1 MNINDLLVSY
11 NQVQVPSYLSQ
22 PQPDYSNDIYNED
35 SIYNQAQLFNQE
47 LYDRVTNKPK
57 SGFAGWK
64 PLEKSLD
71 PKLADTSYV
80 PTKGSKSFNLAM
92 TSYLAKHPEDAKYR
106 QTLTEIAAKE
116 SNFNP
121 TVKNAKSSASGYFQ
135 FINSTRKQY
144 APHLTREQFLNNPEE
159 QISAAVKLLK
169 ANRNIS
175 SKFNNLRGLSQLQV
189 DYGMWFSPAALTKY
203 LRTGNSNFKDA
214 QGTSL
219 MTALNKMA

>member
-1 MNINDLLVSY
+1 MGISDLFVSY
-11 NQVQVPSYLSQ
+11 NQVQAPSYLES
-22 PQPDYSNDIYNED
+22 PQIEYTPIGEELTTQENLDRIQSR
-35 SIYNQAQLFNQE
+35 NQKKE
-47 LYDRVTNKPK
+47 
-57 SGFAGWK
+57 GFAGWN
-64 PLEKSLD
+64 PLEQN
-71 PKLADTSYV
+71 TSKDNSTSTSHT
-80 PTKGSKSFNLAM
+80 PAKGSKSFNLAM
-92 TSYLAKHPEDAKYR
+92 ASYLAKHPEDAKYR

-144 APHLTREQFLNNPEE
+144 APHLTKEQFLNNPEE

-175 SKFNNLRGLSQLQV
+175 SKFANLRGLSQLQI
-189 DYGMWFSPAALTKY
+189 DYGMWFSPAALSQY
-203 LRTGNSNFKDA
+203 LKTGKSNFKDP

-219 MTALNKMA
+219 MTVLNKMA

>member
-1 MNINDLLVSY
+1 MGISDLFVSY
-11 NQVQVPSYLSQ
+11 NQVQAPSYLES
-22 PQPDYSNDIYNED
+22 PQVEYTPIGEE
-35 SIYNQAQLFNQE
+35 LTNQE
-47 LYDRVTNKPK
+47 NIDRIQSRNQKK
-57 SGFAGWK
+57 EGFAGWNAI
-64 PLEKSLD
+64 EQN
-71 PKLADTSYV
+71 TSEDNSASTSHT
-80 PTKGSKSFNLAM
+80 PAKGSKSFNLAM

-121 TVKNAKSSASGYFQ
+121 TVKNSKSSASGYFQ

-175 SKFNNLRGLSQLQV
+175 SKFSNLRGLSQLQV
-189 DYGMWFSPAALTKY
+189 DYGMWFSPAALSNY
-203 LRTGNSNFKDA
+203 LKTGKSGFKDP

-219 MTALNKMA
+219 MTVLNKMA

>member
-1 MNINDLLVSY
+1 MGISDLFVSY
-11 NQVQVPSYLSQ
+11 NQVQAPSYLES
-22 PQPDYSNDIYNED
+22 PQVEYTPIGEE
-35 SIYNQAQLFNQE
+35 LTNQE
-47 LYDRVTNKPK
+47 NLDRIQSRNQKK
-57 SGFAGWK
+57 EGFAGWN
-64 PLEKSLD
+64 PLEQN
-71 PKLADTSYV
+71 TSEDNLTNTSHI
-80 PTKGSKSFNLAM
+80 PAKGSKSFNLAM

-144 APHLTREQFLNNPEE
+144 APHLTKEQFLNNPEE

-175 SKFNNLRGLSQLQV
+175 SQFSNLRGLSQLQV
-189 DYGMWFSPAALTKY
+189 DYGMWFSPAALSQY
-203 LRTGNSNFKDA
+203 LKTGKSNFRDP

-219 MTALNKMA
+219 MAVLNKMA

>member
-1 MNINDLLVSY
+1 MGINDLFVSY
-11 NQVQVPSYLSQ
+11 NQVQAPSYLES
-22 PQPDYSNDIYNED
+22 PQVEYTPIGEEL
-35 SIYNQAQLFNQE
+35 ANQE
-47 LYDRVTNKPK
+47 NLDRIQSRNQKK
-57 SGFAGWK
+57 EGFAGWN
-64 PLEKSLD
+64 PLEQN
-71 PKLADTSYV
+71 TSEDNLTNTSHI
-80 PTKGSKSFNLAM
+80 PAKGSKSFNLAM
-92 TSYLAKHPEDAKYR
+92 TSYLAKHPEDVKYR

-144 APHLTREQFLNNPEE
+144 APHLTKEQFLNNPEE

-175 SKFNNLRGLSQLQV
+175 SKFANLRGLSQLQV
-189 DYGMWFSPAALTKY
+189 DYGMWFSPAALSQY
-203 LRTGNSNFKDA
+203 LKTGKSNFRDP

-219 MTALNKMA
+219 MAVLNKMA

>member
-1 MNINDLLVSY
+1 MGISDLFVSY
-11 NQVQVPSYLSQ
+11 NQVQAPSYLES
-22 PQPDYSNDIYNED
+22 PQVEYTPIGEE
-35 SIYNQAQLFNQE
+35 LTNQE
-47 LYDRVTNKPK
+47 NLDRIQSRNQKK
-57 SGFAGWK
+57 EGFAGWN
-64 PLEKSLD
+64 PLEQN
-71 PKLADTSYV
+71 TSEDNLTNTSHI
-80 PTKGSKSFNLAM
+80 PAKGSKSFNLAM

-121 TVKNAKSSASGYFQ
+121 TVKNSKSSASGYFQ

-144 APHLTREQFLNNPEE
+144 APHLTKEQFLNNPEE

-175 SKFNNLRGLSQLQV
+175 SKFSNLRGLSQLQV
-189 DYGMWFSPAALTKY
+189 DYGMWFSPAALSNY
-203 LRTGNSNFKDA
+203 LKTGKSGFKDP

-219 MTALNKMA
+219 MTVLNKMA

>member
-1 MNINDLLVSY
+1 MGISDLFVSY
-11 NQVQVPSYLSQ
+11 NQVQAPSYLES
-22 PQPDYSNDIYNED
+22 PQVEYTPIGEEL
-35 SIYNQAQLFNQE
+35 ANQE
-47 LYDRVTNKPK
+47 NLDRIQSRNQKK
-57 SGFAGWK
+57 EGFAGWN
-64 PLEKSLD
+64 PLEQN
-71 PKLADTSYV
+71 TSEDNLTNTSHI
-80 PTKGSKSFNLAM
+80 PAKGSKSFNLAM

-144 APHLTREQFLNNPEE
+144 APHLTKEQFLNNPEE

-175 SKFNNLRGLSQLQV
+175 SKFTNLRGLSQLQV
-189 DYGMWFSPAALTKY
+189 DYGMWFSPAALSQY
-203 LRTGNSNFKDA
+203 LKTGKSNFRDP

-219 MTALNKMA
+219 MAVLNKMA

>member
-1 MNINDLLVSY
+1 MDLNDLFVSY
-11 NQVQVPSYLSQ
+11 NQVQAPSYLES
-22 PQPDYSNDIYNED
+22 PQIEYTPIGEELTTQENLDRIQSR
-35 SIYNQAQLFNQE
+35 NQKKE
-47 LYDRVTNKPK
+47 
-57 SGFAGWK
+57 GFAGWN
-64 PLEKSLD
+64 PLEQN
-71 PKLADTSYV
+71 TSEDNSTSISHT
-80 PTKGSKSFNLAM
+80 PAKGSKSFNLAM
-92 TSYLAKHPEDAKYR
+92 ASYLAKHPEDAKYR

-144 APHLTREQFLNNPEE
+144 APHLTKEQFLNNPEE

-175 SKFNNLRGLSQLQV
+175 SKFANLRGLSQLQI
-189 DYGMWFSPAALTKY
+189 DYGMWFSPAALSQY
-203 LRTGNSNFKDA
+203 LKTGKSNFKDP

-219 MTALNKMA
+219 MTVLNKMA

>member
-1 MNINDLLVSY
+1 MGISDLFVSY
-11 NQVQVPSYLSQ
+11 NQVQAPSYLES
-22 PQPDYSNDIYNED
+22 PQIEYTPIGEELTTQENLDRIQSR
-35 SIYNQAQLFNQE
+35 NQKKE
-47 LYDRVTNKPK
+47 
-57 SGFAGWK
+57 GFAGWN
-64 PLEKSLD
+64 PLEQN
-71 PKLADTSYV
+71 TSEDNSTSTSHT
-80 PTKGSKSFNLAM
+80 PAKGSKSFNLAM
-92 TSYLAKHPEDAKYR
+92 ASYLSKHPEDAKYR

-144 APHLTREQFLNNPEE
+144 APHLTKEQFLNNPEE

-175 SKFNNLRGLSQLQV
+175 SKFANLRGLSQLQI
-189 DYGMWFSPAALTKY
+189 DYGMWFSPAALSQY
-203 LRTGNSNFKDA
+203 LKTGKSNFKDP

-219 MTALNKMA
+219 MTVLNKMA

>member
-1 MNINDLLVSY
+1 MGISDLFVSY
-11 NQVQVPSYLSQ
+11 NQVQAPSYLES
-22 PQPDYSNDIYNED
+22 PQIEYTPIGEE
-35 SIYNQAQLFNQE
+35 LTNQE
-47 LYDRVTNKPK
+47 NLDRIQSRNQKK
-57 SGFAGWK
+57 EGFAGWN
-64 PLEKSLD
+64 PLEQN
-71 PKLADTSYV
+71 TSEDNSTNTSHI
-80 PTKGSKSFNLAM
+80 PAKGSKSFNLAM

-144 APHLTREQFLNNPEE
+144 APHLTKEQFLNNPEE

-175 SKFNNLRGLSQLQV
+175 SKFANLRGLSQLQV
-189 DYGMWFSPAALTKY
+189 DYGMWFSPEALSQY
-203 LRTGNSNFKDA
+203 LKTGKSNFRDS

-219 MTALNKMA
+219 MAVLNKMA

>member
-1 MNINDLLVSY
+1 MGISDLFVSY
-11 NQVQVPSYLSQ
+11 NQVQAPSYLES
-22 PQPDYSNDIYNED
+22 PQIEYTPIGEE
-35 SIYNQAQLFNQE
+35 LTNQE
-47 LYDRVTNKPK
+47 NLDRIQSRNQKK
-57 SGFAGWK
+57 EGFAGWNAI
-64 PLEKSLD
+64 EQN
-71 PKLADTSYV
+71 TSEDNSATTSHT
-80 PTKGSKSFNLAM
+80 PAKGSKSFNLAM

-121 TVKNAKSSASGYFQ
+121 TVKNSKSSASGYFQ

-175 SKFNNLRGLSQLQV
+175 SKFSNLRGLSQLQV
-189 DYGMWFSPAALTKY
+189 DYGMWFSPVALSNY
-203 LRTGNSNFKDA
+203 LKTGKSGFKDP

-219 MTALNKMA
+219 MTVLNKMA

>member
-1 MNINDLLVSY
+1 MGISDLFVSY
-11 NQVQVPSYLSQ
+11 NQVQAPSYLES
-22 PQPDYSNDIYNED
+22 PQIEYTPIGEELTTQENLDRIQSR
-35 SIYNQAQLFNQE
+35 NQKKE
-47 LYDRVTNKPK
+47 
-57 SGFAGWK
+57 GFAGWN
-64 PLEKSLD
+64 PLEQN
-71 PKLADTSYV
+71 TSEDNSTSTSHT
-80 PTKGSKSFNLAM
+80 PAKGSKSFNLAM
-92 TSYLAKHPEDAKYR
+92 ASYLAKHPEDAKYR

-144 APHLTREQFLNNPEE
+144 APHLTKEQFLNNPEE

-175 SKFNNLRGLSQLQV
+175 SKFSNLRGLSQLQI
-189 DYGMWFSPAALTKY
+189 DYGMWFSPAALSQY
-203 LRTGNSNFKDA
+203 LKTGKSNFKDP

-219 MTALNKMA
+219 MTVLNKMA

>member
-1 MNINDLLVSY
+1 MGISDLFVSY
-11 NQVQVPSYLSQ
+11 NQVQAPSYLGS
-22 PQPDYSNDIYNED
+22 PQIEYTPIGEELTTQENLDRIQSR
-35 SIYNQAQLFNQE
+35 NQKKE
-47 LYDRVTNKPK
+47 
-57 SGFAGWK
+57 GFAGWN
-64 PLEKSLD
+64 PLEQN
-71 PKLADTSYV
+71 TSEDNSTNTSHT
-80 PTKGSKSFNLAM
+80 PAKGSKSFNLAM
-92 TSYLAKHPEDAKYR
+92 ASYLAKHPEDAKYR

-144 APHLTREQFLNNPEE
+144 APHLTKEQFLNNPEE

-175 SKFNNLRGLSQLQV
+175 SKFANLRGLSQLQI
-189 DYGMWFSPAALTKY
+189 DYGMWFSPAALSQY
-203 LRTGNSNFKDA
+203 LKTGKSNFKDP

-219 MTALNKMA
+219 MTVLNKMA

>member
-1 MNINDLLVSY
+1 MGISDLFVSY
-11 NQVQVPSYLSQ
+11 NQVQAPSYLES
-22 PQPDYSNDIYNED
+22 PQIEYTPIGEEL
-35 SIYNQAQLFNQE
+35 ANQE
-47 LYDRVTNKPK
+47 NLDRIQSRNQKK
-57 SGFAGWK
+57 EGFAGWN
-64 PLEKSLD
+64 PLEQN
-71 PKLADTSYV
+71 TSEDNLTNTSHI
-80 PTKGSKSFNLAM
+80 PAKGSKSFNLAM

-144 APHLTREQFLNNPEE
+144 APHLTKEQFLNNPEE

-175 SKFNNLRGLSQLQV
+175 SKFANLRGLSQLQI
-189 DYGMWFSPAALTKY
+189 DYGMWFSPAALSQY
-203 LRTGNSNFKDA
+203 LKTGKSNFKDP

-219 MTALNKMA
+219 MAVLNKMA

>member
-1 MNINDLLVSY
+1 MGISDLFVSY
-11 NQVQVPSYLSQ
+11 NQVQAPSYLES
-22 PQPDYSNDIYNED
+22 PQIEYTPIGEE
-35 SIYNQAQLFNQE
+35 LTNQE
-47 LYDRVTNKPK
+47 NLDRIQSRNQKK
-57 SGFAGWK
+57 EGFAGWN
-64 PLEKSLD
+64 PLEQN
-71 PKLADTSYV
+71 TSEDNSTNTSHT
-80 PTKGSKSFNLAM
+80 PAKGSKSFNLAM

-144 APHLTREQFLNNPEE
+144 APHLTKEQFLNNPEE

-175 SKFNNLRGLSQLQV
+175 SKFANLRGLSQLQI
-189 DYGMWFSPAALTKY
+189 DYGMWFSPAALSQY
-203 LRTGNSNFKDA
+203 LKTGKSNFRDP
-214 QGTSL
+214 QRTSL
-219 MTALNKMA
+219 MAVLNKMA

>member
-1 MNINDLLVSY
+1 MGINDLLVSY
-11 NQVQVPSYLSQ
+11 NQVQVPQ
-22 PQPDYSNDIYNED
+22 FIQEPTIDYEPIGDELI
-35 SIYNQAQLFNQE
+35 NQE
-47 LYDRVTNKPK
+47 NLERIKNRKK
-57 SGFAGWK
+57 EGFSGWK
-64 PLEKSLD
+64 PLEQSLD
-71 PKLADTSYV
+71 PELATTSHT
-80 PTKGSKSFNLAM
+80 PAKGSRSFNLAM

-121 TVKNAKSSASGYFQ
+121 TVKNAKSSACGYFQ

-144 APHLTREQFLNNPEE
+144 APHLTKEQFLNNPEE

-175 SKFNNLRGLSQLQV
+175 SKFANLRGLSQLQV
-189 DYGMWFSPAALTKY
+189 DYGMWFSPAALSQY
-203 LRTGNSNFKDA
+203 LKTGKSNFRDP

-219 MTALNKMA
+219 MAVLNKMA

>member
-1 MNINDLLVSY
+1 MGISDLFVSY
-11 NQVQVPSYLSQ
+11 NQVQAPSYLES
-22 PQPDYSNDIYNED
+22 PQIEYTPIGEE
-35 SIYNQAQLFNQE
+35 LTNQE
-47 LYDRVTNKPK
+47 NLDRIQSRNQKK
-57 SGFAGWK
+57 EGFAGWNAI
-64 PLEKSLD
+64 EQN
-71 PKLADTSYV
+71 TSEDNSATTSHT
-80 PTKGSKSFNLAM
+80 PAKGSKSFNLAM

-121 TVKNAKSSASGYFQ
+121 TVKNSKSSASGYFQ

-175 SKFNNLRGLSQLQV
+175 SKFSNLRGLSQLQV
-189 DYGMWFSPAALTKY
+189 DYGMWFSPAALSNY
-203 LRTGNSNFKDA
+203 LRTGKSNFKDP

-219 MTALNKMA
+219 MTVLNKMA

>member
-1 MNINDLLVSY
+1 MGISDLFVSY
-11 NQVQVPSYLSQ
+11 NQVQAPSYLES
-22 PQPDYSNDIYNED
+22 PQIEYTPIGEELTTQENLDRIQSR
-35 SIYNQAQLFNQE
+35 NQKKE
-47 LYDRVTNKPK
+47 
-57 SGFAGWK
+57 GFAGWN
-64 PLEKSLD
+64 PLEQN
-71 PKLADTSYV
+71 TSEDNSTNISHT
-80 PTKGSKSFNLAM
+80 PAKGSKSFNLAM
-92 TSYLAKHPEDAKYR
+92 ASYLAKHPEDAKYR

-144 APHLTREQFLNNPEE
+144 APHLTKEQFLNNPEE

-175 SKFNNLRGLSQLQV
+175 SKFANLRGLSQLQI
-189 DYGMWFSPAALTKY
+189 DYGMWFSPAALSQY
-203 LRTGNSNFKDA
+203 LKTGKSNFKDP

-219 MTALNKMA
+219 MTVLNKMA

>member
-1 MNINDLLVSY
+1 MGISDLFVSY
-11 NQVQVPSYLSQ
+11 NQVQAPSYLESSQ
-22 PQPDYSNDIYNED
+22 IEYTPIGEELTTQENLDRIQSR
-35 SIYNQAQLFNQE
+35 NQKKE
-47 LYDRVTNKPK
+47 
-57 SGFAGWK
+57 GFAGWN
-64 PLEKSLD
+64 PLEQN
-71 PKLADTSYV
+71 TSEDNLTNTSHT
-80 PTKGSKSFNLAM
+80 PAKGSKSFNLAM

-144 APHLTREQFLNNPEE
+144 APHLTKEQFLNNPEE

-175 SKFNNLRGLSQLQV
+175 SKFANLRGLSQLQI
-189 DYGMWFSPAALTKY
+189 DYGMWFSPAALSQY
-203 LRTGNSNFKDA
+203 LKTGKSNFKDP

-219 MTALNKMA
+219 MTVLNKMA

>member
-1 MNINDLLVSY
+1 MGISDLFVSY
-11 NQVQVPSYLSQ
+11 NQVQAPSYLES
-22 PQPDYSNDIYNED
+22 PQIEYTPIGEE
-35 SIYNQAQLFNQE
+35 LTNQE
-47 LYDRVTNKPK
+47 NLDRIQSRNQKK
-57 SGFAGWK
+57 EGFAGWNAIEQNT
-64 PLEKSLD
+64 LEDNS
-71 PKLADTSYV
+71 ATTSHT
-80 PTKGSKSFNLAM
+80 PAKGSKSFNLAM

-121 TVKNAKSSASGYFQ
+121 TVKNSKSSASGYFQ

-144 APHLTREQFLNNPEE
+144 APHLTKEQFLNNPEE

-175 SKFNNLRGLSQLQV
+175 SKFSNLRGLSQLQV
-189 DYGMWFSPAALTKY
+189 DYGMWFSPAALSNY
-203 LRTGNSNFKDA
+203 LKTGKSSFKDP

-219 MTALNKMA
+219 MTVLNKMA

>member
-1 MNINDLLVSY
+1 MGISDLFVSY
-11 NQVQVPSYLSQ
+11 NQVQAPSYLES
-22 PQPDYSNDIYNED
+22 PQVEYTPIGEEL
-35 SIYNQAQLFNQE
+35 ANQE
-47 LYDRVTNKPK
+47 NLDRIQSRNQKK
-57 SGFAGWK
+57 EGFAGWN
-64 PLEKSLD
+64 PLEQN
-71 PKLADTSYV
+71 TSEDNSTNTSHT
-80 PTKGSKSFNLAM
+80 PAKGSKSFNLAM

-144 APHLTREQFLNNPEE
+144 APHLTKEQFLNNPEE
-159 QISAAVKLLK
+159 QISAAVKLFK

-175 SKFNNLRGLSQLQV
+175 SKFANLRGLSQLQV
-189 DYGMWFSPAALTKY
+189 DYGMWFSPAALSQY
-203 LRTGNSNFKDA
+203 LKTGKSNFRDP

-219 MTALNKMA
+219 MAVLNKMA

>member
-1 MNINDLLVSY
+1 MGISDLFVSY
-11 NQVQVPSYLSQ
+11 NQVQAPSYLES
-22 PQPDYSNDIYNED
+22 PQIEYTPIGEE
-35 SIYNQAQLFNQE
+35 LTNQE
-47 LYDRVTNKPK
+47 NLDRIQSRNQKK
-57 SGFAGWK
+57 EGFAGWN
-64 PLEKSLD
+64 PLEQN
-71 PKLADTSYV
+71 TSHT
-80 PTKGSKSFNLAM
+80 PAKGSKSFNLAM

-135 FINSTRKQY
+135 FIDSTRKQY
-144 APHLTREQFLNNPEE
+144 APHLTKEQFLNNPEE

-175 SKFNNLRGLSQLQV
+175 SKFANLRGLSQLQI
-189 DYGMWFSPAALTKY
+189 DYGMWFSPAALSQY
-203 LRTGNSNFKDA
+203 LKTGKSNFKDP

-219 MTALNKMA
+219 MTVLNKMA

>member
-1 MNINDLLVSY
+1 MGISDLFVSY
-11 NQVQVPSYLSQ
+11 NQVQAPSYLES
-22 PQPDYSNDIYNED
+22 PQVEYTPIGEELTTQENLDRIQSR
-35 SIYNQAQLFNQE
+35 NQKKE
-47 LYDRVTNKPK
+47 
-57 SGFAGWK
+57 GFAGWN
-64 PLEKSLD
+64 PLEQN
-71 PKLADTSYV
+71 TSEDNLTNTSHT
-80 PTKGSKSFNLAM
+80 PAKGSKSFNLAM

-144 APHLTREQFLNNPEE
+144 APHLTKEQFLNNPEE

-175 SKFNNLRGLSQLQV
+175 SKFANLRGLSQLQI
-189 DYGMWFSPAALTKY
+189 DYGMWFSPAALSQY
-203 LRTGNSNFKDA
+203 LKTGKSNFKDL

-219 MTALNKMA
+219 MTVLNKMA

>member
-1 MNINDLLVSY
+1 MGISDLFVSY
-11 NQVQVPSYLSQ
+11 NQVQAPSYLES
-22 PQPDYSNDIYNED
+22 PQIEYTPIGEE
-35 SIYNQAQLFNQE
+35 LTNQE
-47 LYDRVTNKPK
+47 NLDRIQSRNQKK
-57 SGFAGWK
+57 EGFAGWN
-64 PLEKSLD
+64 PLEQN
-71 PKLADTSYV
+71 TSEDNLTNTSHT
-80 PTKGSKSFNLAM
+80 PAKGSKSFNLAM

-144 APHLTREQFLNNPEE
+144 APHLTKEQFLNNPEE

-175 SKFNNLRGLSQLQV
+175 SKFANLRGLSQLQV
-189 DYGMWFSPAALTKY
+189 DYGMWFSPAALSQY
-203 LRTGNSNFKDA
+203 LKTGKSNFRDP

-219 MTALNKMA
+219 IAVLNKMA

>member
-1 MNINDLLVSY
+1 MGISDLFVSY
-11 NQVQVPSYLSQ
+11 NQVQAPSYLES
-22 PQPDYSNDIYNED
+22 PQIEYTPIGEE
-35 SIYNQAQLFNQE
+35 LTNQE
-47 LYDRVTNKPK
+47 NLDRIQSRNQKK
-57 SGFAGWK
+57 EGFAGWN
-64 PLEKSLD
+64 PLEQN
-71 PKLADTSYV
+71 TSEDNSTNTSHT
-80 PTKGSKSFNLAM
+80 PAKGSKSFNLAM

-106 QTLTEIAAKE
+106 QPLTEIAAKE

-144 APHLTREQFLNNPEE
+144 APHLTKEQFLNNPEE

-175 SKFNNLRGLSQLQV
+175 SKFANLRGLSQLQI
-189 DYGMWFSPAALTKY
+189 DYGMWFSPAALSQY
-203 LRTGNSNFKDA
+203 LKTGKSNFKDP

-219 MTALNKMA
+219 MTVLNKMA

>member
-1 MNINDLLVSY
+1 MGISDLFVSY
-11 NQVQVPSYLSQ
+11 NQVQAPSYLES
-22 PQPDYSNDIYNED
+22 PQVEYTPIGEEL
-35 SIYNQAQLFNQE
+35 ANQE
-47 LYDRVTNKPK
+47 NLDRIQSRNQKK
-57 SGFAGWK
+57 EGFAGWN
-64 PLEKSLD
+64 PLEQN
-71 PKLADTSYV
+71 TSEDNLTNTSHI
-80 PTKGSKSFNLAM
+80 PAKGSKSFNLAM

-116 SNFNP
+116 SNFTP

-144 APHLTREQFLNNPEE
+144 APHLTKEQFLNNPEE

-175 SKFNNLRGLSQLQV
+175 SKFANLRGLSQLQV
-189 DYGMWFSPAALTKY
+189 DYGMWFSPAALSQY
-203 LRTGNSNFKDA
+203 LKTGKSNFRDP

-219 MTALNKMA
+219 MAVLNKMA

>member
-1 MNINDLLVSY
+1 MGISDLLVSY
-11 NQVQVPSYLSQ
+11 NQVQVPSYLES
-22 PQPDYSNDIYNED
+22 PQIEYTPIGEELTTQENLDRIQSR
-35 SIYNQAQLFNQE
+35 NQKKE
-47 LYDRVTNKPK
+47 
-57 SGFAGWK
+57 GFAGWN
-64 PLEKSLD
+64 PLEQN
-71 PKLADTSYV
+71 TSEDNSTNTSHT
-80 PTKGSKSFNLAM
+80 PAKGSKSFNLAM
-92 TSYLAKHPEDAKYR
+92 ASYLAKHPEDAKYR

-144 APHLTREQFLNNPEE
+144 APHLTKEQFLNNPEE

-175 SKFNNLRGLSQLQV
+175 SKFANLRGLSQLQI
-189 DYGMWFSPAALTKY
+189 DYGMWFSPAALSQY
-203 LRTGNSNFKDA
+203 LKTGKSNFKDP

-219 MTALNKMA
+219 MTVLNKMA

>member
-1 MNINDLLVSY
+1 MGISDLFVSY
-11 NQVQVPSYLSQ
+11 NQVQAPSYLES
-22 PQPDYSNDIYNED
+22 PQIEYTPIGEE
-35 SIYNQAQLFNQE
+35 LTNQE
-47 LYDRVTNKPK
+47 NLDRIQSRNQKK
-57 SGFAGWK
+57 EGFAGWNAIEQNT
-64 PLEKSLD
+64 LEDNS
-71 PKLADTSYV
+71 ATTSHT
-80 PTKGSKSFNLAM
+80 PAKGSKSFNLAM

-121 TVKNAKSSASGYFQ
+121 TVKNSKSSASGYFQ

-144 APHLTREQFLNNPEE
+144 APHLTKEQFLNNPEE

-175 SKFNNLRGLSQLQV
+175 SKFSNLRGLSQLQV
-189 DYGMWFSPAALTKY
+189 DYGMWFNPTALSNY
-203 LRTGNSNFKDA
+203 LKTGKSGFKDA

-219 MTALNKMA
+219 MTVLNKMA

>member
-1 MNINDLLVSY
+1 MGISDLFVSY
-11 NQVQVPSYLSQ
+11 NQVQAPSYLES
-22 PQPDYSNDIYNED
+22 PQIEYTPIGEELTTQENLDRIQSR
-35 SIYNQAQLFNQE
+35 NQKKE
-47 LYDRVTNKPK
+47 
-57 SGFAGWK
+57 GFAGWN
-64 PLEKSLD
+64 PLEQN
-71 PKLADTSYV
+71 TSEDNSINTSHT
-80 PTKGSKSFNLAM
+80 PAKGSKSFNLAM
-92 TSYLAKHPEDAKYR
+92 ASYLAKHPEDAKYR

-144 APHLTREQFLNNPEE
+144 APHLTKEQFLNNPEE

-175 SKFNNLRGLSQLQV
+175 SKFANLRGLSQLQI
-189 DYGMWFSPAALTKY
+189 DYGMWFSPAALSQY
-203 LRTGNSNFKDA
+203 LRTGKSNFKDP

-219 MTALNKMA
+219 MTVLNKMA

>member
-1 MNINDLLVSY
+1 MGISDLFVSY
-11 NQVQVPSYLSQ
+11 NQVQAPSYLES
-22 PQPDYSNDIYNED
+22 PQIEYTPIGEE
-35 SIYNQAQLFNQE
+35 LTNQE
-47 LYDRVTNKPK
+47 NLDRIQSRNQKK
-57 SGFAGWK
+57 EGFAGWN
-64 PLEKSLD
+64 PLEQN
-71 PKLADTSYV
+71 TSEDNSTNTSHI
-80 PTKGSKSFNLAM
+80 PAKGSKSFNLAM

-144 APHLTREQFLNNPEE
+144 APHLTKEQFLNNPEE

-175 SKFNNLRGLSQLQV
+175 SKFANLRGLSQLQV
-189 DYGMWFSPAALTKY
+189 DYGMWFSPAALSQY
-203 LRTGNSNFKDA
+203 LKTGKSNFRDP

-219 MTALNKMA
+219 MAILNKMA

>member
-1 MNINDLLVSY
+1 MGISDLFVSY
-11 NQVQVPSYLSQ
+11 NQVQAPSYLES
-22 PQPDYSNDIYNED
+22 PQVEYTPIGEE
-35 SIYNQAQLFNQE
+35 LTNQE
-47 LYDRVTNKPK
+47 NLDRIQSRNQKK
-57 SGFAGWK
+57 EGFAGWNAI
-64 PLEKSLD
+64 EQN
-71 PKLADTSYV
+71 TSEDNSASTSHT
-80 PTKGSKSFNLAM
+80 PAKGSKSFNLAM

-121 TVKNAKSSASGYFQ
+121 TVKNSKSSASGYFQ

-175 SKFNNLRGLSQLQV
+175 NKFSNLRGLSQLQV
-189 DYGMWFSPAALTKY
+189 DYGMWFSPAALSNY
-203 LRTGNSNFKDA
+203 LRTGKSGFKDP

-219 MTALNKMA
+219 MTVLNKMA

>member
-1 MNINDLLVSY
+1 MGISDLFVSY
-11 NQVQVPSYLSQ
+11 NQVQAPSYLES
-22 PQPDYSNDIYNED
+22 PQVEYTPIGEE
-35 SIYNQAQLFNQE
+35 LTNQE
-47 LYDRVTNKPK
+47 NLDRIQSRNQKK
-57 SGFAGWK
+57 EGFAGWN
-64 PLEKSLD
+64 PLEQN
-71 PKLADTSYV
+71 TSEDNLTNTSHT
-80 PTKGSKSFNLAM
+80 PAKGSKSFNLAM

-144 APHLTREQFLNNPEE
+144 APHLTKEQFLNNPEE

-175 SKFNNLRGLSQLQV
+175 SKFANLRGLSQLQV
-189 DYGMWFSPAALTKY
+189 DYGMWFSPAALSQY
-203 LRTGNSNFKDA
+203 LKTGKSNFRDP

-219 MTALNKMA
+219 MAVLNKMA